1 MPERATV
8 TRRVRGGASRAQSA
22 GQAAMDRLTQSV
34 EAAQEALK
42 DLSKELNKGTRDVL
56 KDLDTTLRP
65 RSVGIGAPGAQLRAR
80 AAGDDGACDRGK
92 PRECGALRLIDL

>member
-8 TRRVRGGASRAQSA
+8 TRRVRGGASRAQGA

-42 DLSKELNKGTRDVL
+42 DLSKELTRGRAMSSR
-56 KDLDTTLRP
+56 TSTP
-65 RSVGIGAPGAQLRAR
+65 RLGMRVRTC
-80 AAGDDGACDRGK
+80 AA
-92 PRECGALRLIDL
+92 

>member
-8 TRRVRGGASRAQSA
+8 TRRVRGGASRAQGA

-56 KDLDTTLRP
+56 KDLDTTLR
-65 RSVGIGAPGAQLRAR
+65 GCA
-80 AAGDDGACDRGK
+80 
-92 PRECGALRLIDL
+92 